1 MSNEKTTESGADTAL
16 MTLDQLTQTIEMMT
30 SVVNRL
36 KRHLQLQLSLH
47 KGEDIPEAL
56 RRELLANERELQSM
70 QQLASSAA
78 PGALA
83 AHDASHQSI
92 VLEITL
98 LDEGTDTPQER
109 VLH

>member
-1 MSNEKTTESGADTAL
+1 MSNEKTTESGADATL

-47 KGEDIPEAL
+47 QGEDVPEAL
-56 RRELLANERELQSM
+56 RRELLANERELLSM
-70 QQLASSAA
+70 QQLASSATPA
-78 PGALA
+78 SLS
-83 AHDASHQSI
+83 AHDTSHQSI

-98 LDEGTDTPQER
+98 QDDAGEPPLER

>member
-47 KGEDIPEAL
+47 QGEDIPEAL

-78 PGALA
+78 PGAIT
-83 AHDASHQSI
+83 AHDTSLQSL

-98 LDEGTDTPQER
+98 QDDDSDIVQER

>member
-1 MSNEKTTESGADTAL
+1 MSNEKTSESGADTAL

-36 KRHLQLQLSLH
+36 KRHLQLQLSQH
-47 KGEDIPEAL
+47 QREEIPEAL
-56 RRELLANERELQSM
+56 RRELPANERELQSM
-70 QQLASSAA
+70 QQLAASAK
-78 PGALA
+78 PGALE
-83 AHDASHQSI
+83 AHDTAHHSI

-98 LDEGTDTPQER
+98 LDEGNDSVQGR

>member
-1 MSNEKTTESGADTAL
+1 MSNEKTSESGADTAL

-36 KRHLQLQLSLH
+36 KRHLQLQLSQH
-47 KGEDIPEAL
+47 QREEIPEAL
-56 RRELLANERELQSM
+56 RRELLANERELQSI
-70 QQLASSAA
+70 QQLAASAKR
-78 PGALA
+78 GALE
-83 AHDASHQSI
+83 AHDTAHHSI

-98 LDEGTDTPQER
+98 LDEGNDSVQER

>member
-1 MSNEKTTESGADTAL
+1 MSNEKTTESGADTTL

-36 KRHLQLQLSLH
+36 KRHLQLQLSLQQ
-47 KGEDIPEAL
+47 GDAIPESL
-56 RRELLANERELQSM
+56 RHELQANERELLSM
-70 QQLASSAA
+70 QQLAASATPA
-78 PGALA
+78 ALT
-83 AHDASHQSI
+83 AHDTSHQSI

-98 LDEGTDTPQER
+98 LDENTGDEQER

>member
-1 MSNEKTTESGADTAL
+1 MSNENTTESGADTTL

-47 KGEDIPEAL
+47 EGEVVPEAL
-56 RRELLANERELQSM
+56 RRELLANERELLSM
-70 QQLASSAA
+70 QQLATSAA
-78 PGALA
+78 PCASTV
-83 AHDASHQSI
+83 HDTSHQSL

-98 LDEGTDTPQER
+98 LDDGSDIVQER

>member
-1 MSNEKTTESGADTAL
+1 MSNEKTSESGADTAL

-36 KRHLQLQLSLH
+36 KRHLQLQLSQH
-47 KGEDIPEAL
+47 QREEIPEAL

-70 QQLASSAA
+70 QQLAASAK
-78 PGALA
+78 PGALE
-83 AHDASHQSI
+83 AHDTAHQSI

-98 LDEGTDTPQER
+98 LDEGNDSVQER

>member
-1 MSNEKTTESGADTAL
+1 MSNQKTTESGTDTTL

-36 KRHLQLQLSLH
+36 KRHLQVQLSQRQ
-47 KGEDIPEAL
+47 GEEVPEAL
-56 RRELLANERELQSM
+56 HRELLANERELLAM
-70 QQLASSAA
+70 QQLASSVVPVASTA
-78 PGALA
+78 Q
-83 AHDASHQSI
+83 DSSHQSI

-98 LDEGTDTPQER
+98 MDDASEQLQER

>member
-1 MSNEKTTESGADTAL
+1 MSNEKTSESGTDTTL

-47 KGEDIPEAL
+47 QGEDLPEAL

-70 QQLASSAA
+70 QQLASTAA
-78 PGALA
+78 P
-83 AHDASHQSI
+83 ASRRASQRGVTSWCGRARSQRNS
-92 VLEITL
+92 LW
-98 LDEGTDTPQER
+98 R
-109 VLH
+109 VCS

>member
-1 MSNEKTTESGADTAL
+1 MSNEKTTESGADTTL

-47 KGEDIPEAL
+47 EGEDIPEAL

-70 QQLASSAA
+70 QQLASGTA

-83 AHDASHQSI
+83 AHDTSHQSI

-98 LDEGTDTPQER
+98 LDESSDALQER